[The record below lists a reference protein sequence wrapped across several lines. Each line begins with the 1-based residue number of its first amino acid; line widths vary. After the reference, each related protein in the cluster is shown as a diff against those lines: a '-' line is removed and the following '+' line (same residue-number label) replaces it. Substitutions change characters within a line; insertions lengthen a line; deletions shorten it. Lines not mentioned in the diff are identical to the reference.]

1 MFKFKK
7 NNPERVEKTK
17 IQKRVE
23 KLSTQELMGWADQA
37 IFGVGRAMSDWQR
50 FKSKDSLDEAIMG
63 AEALHEVLKILKERV
78 RNEY

>member
-7 NNPERVEKTK
+7 EEQPKVEKTK

-50 FKSKDSLDEAIMG
+50 FGSPDSLEEAILG
-63 AEALHEVLKILKERV
+63 AEALHEVLKILKERTDNDV
-78 RNEY
+78 

>member
-7 NNPERVEKTK
+7 QDNPEVEKSK
-17 IQKRVE
+17 IRKRVE

-50 FKSKDSLDEAIMG
+50 YKSKDSLSEAVMG
-63 AEALHEVLKILKERV
+63 AEALHEVLKLLKERT
-78 RNEY
+78 NNDI

>member
-7 NNPERVEKTK
+7 EKEVTVEKTK

-23 KLSTQELMGWADQA
+23 KLSTSELMGWADQA

-50 FKSKDSLDEAIMG
+50 FNSKDSLDEAILG
-63 AEALHEVLKILKERV
+63 AEALHEVLKKLKERV
-78 RNEY
+78 RDDN